1 MPVPAIVPF
10 LPMIGQAIGSGI
22 QAIGDSRAAKRQ
34 GQFYENLQRS
44 GEQQAKELSKQ
55 REGLYELGPTM
66 RKYMQYAMADPTAD
80 MQRQEAMRSSGTA
93 VGALKAG
100 GARAILGGL
109 GRQQQMDASNMAQIA
124 ADEYRRKTGAMINVG
139 QQEQSLQSAKRSDI
153 TNDLDTARRQAASG
167 FQGVFEADQ
176 MRRQVDTNLA
186 SGLAE
191 LAGQAAG
198 AGLFGDGSGIPKNIG
213 VELNEGDTAFE
224 RIMGRSAFP
233 EQTEP
238 EGYSFMGNYSGLN
251 QNNSPFSAG
260 YDFGYNVPQF
270 GSAPNLAAK
279 MYRSRQGEYAKGGKT
294 KGAFNHDTNDM
305 KIVDRNGEPTGM
317 SVTGGEYILN
327 PQQAAAIAR
336 QSDIAR
342 KLFKK
347 FDREA

>member
-44 GEQQAKELSKQ
+44 GEQQAQELSKQ

-66 RKYMQYAMADPTAD
+66 RKYMQYAMSDPTAD

-109 GRQQQMDASNMAQIA
+109 GRQQQMDASNMAKIA
-124 ADEYRRKTGAMINVG
+124 ADEYGRKTGAMFNVG
-139 QQEQSLQSAKRSDI
+139 QQEQSLQTARRTDI
-153 TNDLDTARRQAASG
+153 KNDLRTARRQAASG
-167 FQGVFEADQ
+167 LQGVFEADQ
-176 MRRQVDTNLA
+176 MRRQVGTNLA

-191 LAGQAAG
+191 LGGQAAG
-198 AGLFGDGSGIPKNIG
+198 MGLFGDGSGG
-213 VELNEGDTAFE
+213 
-224 RIMGRSAFP
+224 
-233 EQTEP
+233 
-238 EGYSFMGNYSGLN
+238 
-251 QNNSPFSAG
+251 
-260 YDFGYNVPQF
+260 
-270 GSAPNLAAK
+270 GSAVENFNNADPATQSFFMDPENQAMIRAAQFAFK
-279 MYRSRQGEYAKGGKT
+279 KGGKVKKT
-294 KGAFNHDTNDM
+294 PGEFSHATNPINVMQDGA
-305 KIVDRNGEPTGM
+305 KIGEL
-317 SVTGGEYILN
+317 TGGEYVLN